1 MLSRVDKLHV
11 PIVPIMVGAVARDVE
26 KAFGIVLAPYLADP
40 ENAFVV
46 STDFCHWYVF
56 FFSCEEGGGER
67 IFIFIFIFIFILYRG
82 TRFDYTHYYPV
93 LPAPASAVFPTH
105 LKLGPRVAPPRGGP
119 AIWESIAALDK
130 QGMAAVT
137 SASHDTFVDYLAKTR
152 NTVCGRHPIG
162 VVMAAIEA
170 VAQEEEEE
178 EEGKVVVAFRWV
190 RYEQSSEVVNVRESS
205 VSYAAAY
212 CVL

>member
-26 KAFGIVLAPYLADP
+26 KTFGVVLAPYLADP

-46 STDFCHWYVF
+46 STDFCHWYVLIFLIF
-56 FFSCEEGGGER
+56 FLLPRFNF
-67 IFIFIFIFIFILYRG
+67 FIYIYIYRG

-130 QGMAAVT
+130 QGMVAVT

-170 VAQEEEEE
+170 VAQEEEGEGE
-178 EEGKVVVAFRWV
+178 EEGKAVAAFRWV
-190 RYEQSSEVVNVRESS
+190 RYEQSSEVVDVRESS